1 MKKLEIK
8 GLEGADLEFANQ
20 HNEMVDAIESKS
32 KSIEQLEAKM
42 AELAKIEVKNYDTQV
57 LELKNAILTLE
68 NELAKKAAVVPEYKS
83 AEQMIVDEIKKLG
96 VNNMFELKDYL
107 KKHGNQE
114 LELKAITAIAST
126 ANTDTVGRTN
136 LDNTVRWAAVEA
148 NAFLQNFRTVAE
160 ASNKSKFGYVEGS
173 YTGAAAYVGEGT
185 GNPNSDSASAAATLA
200 DYAKIQSVLSV
211 NTEVYE
217 DIPDFAAGLVSQ
229 MRISIDKFIDD
240 EALTGDGL
248 APGGVQHIKGLY
260 SVYATAFVPADFAAT
275 VVKPNIANL
284 MSAIKTKIAI
294 EGKGRYTAN
303 VAFIHPMDLF
313 KLESEKDSTGQPIV
327 LKDSFGNAVIGG
339 IRVVP
344 TAKITENTLLVMD
357 SRIAEWRTK
366 RSMTLKMGQ
375 ILANDVINDKQS
387 AVLMARYQ
395 LLIRNADK
403 VGIMKV
409 TDVAAALAT
418 IDKPL
423 SVG

>member
-1 MKKLEIK
+1 MKKLETK

-20 HNEMVDAIESKS
+20 HNEMVDAIEAKNQT
-32 KSIEQLEAKM
+32 IEQLEKKM
-42 AELAKIEVKNYDTQV
+42 QELEKIEVKNYDTQV

-68 NELAKKAAVVPEYKS
+68 TEIAKKSARVPENKS
-83 AEQMIVDEIKKLG
+83 AEQIIVDEIKALG

-114 LELKAITAIAST
+114 LEIKAITAIAST
-126 ANTDTVGRTN
+126 ANTDTIGRTN
-136 LDNTVRWAAVEA
+136 LDNTVRWAPVEA
-148 NAFLQNFRTVAE
+148 SAFLQNFRTVAE

-173 YTGAAAYVGEGT
+173 YTGNAAYVGEGAS
-185 GNPNSDSASAAATLA
+185 NPNSDSASAAATLA

-217 DIPDFAAGLVSQ
+217 DIPDFASGLISQ
-229 MRISIDKFIDD
+229 MRIAIDKFVDD

-248 APGGVQHIKGLY
+248 APAGVQHIKGLY
-260 SVYATAFVPADFAAT
+260 TVYANTFDPTDFAST
-275 VVKPNIANL
+275 VFMPNEANL
-284 MSAIKTKIAI
+284 LSAVATKIAI
-294 EGKGRYTAN
+294 AGKGRYAAN

-313 KLESEKDSTGQPIV
+313 KLLNKKDTSGQPVV
-327 LKDSFGNAVIGG
+327 LKDSFGNPTIAG

-344 TAKITENTLLVMD
+344 TAKVTENTMLVMD

-375 ILANDVINDKQS
+375 ILTDDVIKDKQS

-395 LLIRNADK
+395 LLIRTADK

-409 TDVAAALAT
+409 TDISAALDT
-418 IDKPL
+418 MDNV
-423 SVG
+423 S

>member
-20 HNEMVDAIESKS
+20 HNEMVDAIEAKNQT
-32 KSIEQLEAKM
+32 IEQLETKM
-42 AELAKIEVKNYDTQV
+42 TELEKIEVKNYDTQV
-57 LELKNAILTLE
+57 LELKNAILSLE
-68 NELAKKAAVVPEYKS
+68 TEIAKKAARVPENKS
-83 AEQMIVDEIKKLG
+83 AEQIIVDEIKSLG

-114 LELKAITAIAST
+114 LEIKAITAIAST
-126 ANTDTVGRTN
+126 DNTDTIGRTN
-136 LDNTVRWAAVEA
+136 LDMTVRWAPVEA
-148 NAFLQNFRTVAE
+148 SAFLQNFRTVAE

-173 YTGAAAYVGEGT
+173 YTGNAAYVGEGASNAT
-185 GNPNSDSASAAATLA
+185 SDSASAAATLA

-217 DIPDFAAGLVSQ
+217 DIPDFASGLISQ
-229 MRISIDKFIDD
+229 MRIAIDKFVDD

-248 APGGVQHIKGLY
+248 APADVQHIKGLY
-260 SVYATAFVPADFAAT
+260 TVYATAFVPADFAST
-275 VVKPNIANL
+275 VFMPNEANL
-284 MSAIKTKIAI
+284 ISAVATKIAI
-294 EGKGRYTAN
+294 AGKGRYAAS

-313 KLESEKDSTGQPIV
+313 KLLNKKDTTGQPVV
-327 LKDSFGNAVIGG
+327 LKDTFGNPTIAG
-339 IRVVP
+339 IRVVS
-344 TAKITENTLLVMD
+344 TAKVTENTMLVMD

-375 ILANDVINDKQS
+375 ILTDDVIKDKQS

-395 LLIRNADK
+395 LLIRTADR

-409 TDVAAALAT
+409 TDIGAALDAME
-418 IDKPL
+418 IV
-423 SVG
+423 S

>member
-8 GLEGADLEFANQ
+8 GLEGADLEFATQ
-20 HNEMVDAIESKS
+20 HNEMVEAIEAKNQT
-32 KSIEQLEAKM
+32 IEQLEKKM
-42 AELAKIEVKNYDTQV
+42 SELEKIEVKNYDTQV

-68 NELAKKAAVVPEYKS
+68 TEIAKKSARVPENKS
-83 AEQMIVDEIKKLG
+83 AEQIIVDEIKALG

-114 LELKAITAIAST
+114 LEIKAITAIAST
-126 ANTDTVGRTN
+126 ANTDTIGRTN
-136 LDNTVRWAAVEA
+136 LDNTVRWAPVEA
-148 NAFLQNFRTVAE
+148 SAFLQNFRTVAE

-173 YTGAAAYVGEGT
+173 YTGNAAYVGEGAS
-185 GNPNSDSASAAATLA
+185 NPNSDSASAAATLA
-200 DYAKIQSVLSV
+200 DYAKIQSILSV

-217 DIPDFAAGLVSQ
+217 DIPDFASGLISQ
-229 MRISIDKFIDD
+229 MRIAIDKFVDD

-248 APGGVQHIKGLY
+248 APAGVQHIKGLY
-260 SVYATAFVPADFAAT
+260 TVYATAFDPTDFAST
-275 VVKPNIANL
+275 VFMPNEANL
-284 MSAIKTKIAI
+284 LSAVATKIAI
-294 EGKGRYTAN
+294 AGKGRYAAN

-313 KLESEKDSTGQPIV
+313 KLLNKKDTSGQPVV
-327 LKDSFGNAVIGG
+327 LKDSFGNPTIAG

-344 TAKITENTLLVMD
+344 TAKVTENTMLVMD

-375 ILANDVINDKQS
+375 ILTDDVIKDKQS

-395 LLIRNADK
+395 LLIRTADK

-409 TDVAAALAT
+409 TDISAALDT
-418 IDKPL
+418 MDNV
-423 SVG
+423 S